1 MKQDEREL
9 FINELKNINI
19 SLSEKQ
25 VKQFDAYIDILLEW
39 NQHINLTAIT
49 KVDEILM
56 KHFYDSLVFSQF
68 ITLDNDISLMDVG
81 TGAGFP
87 GVPLKIVFPD
97 VRLTLLDSLRKRTDF
112 LQFLCEKLSLEFV
125 NILNGRAEKFGREAL
140 YRDQYD
146 YVVSRAVAP
155 LRILSEFCLP
165 FVKNGGL
172 FISFK
177 GPDIDIELQDA
188 HHAIDALGGKVE
200 AVKSITL
207 PYQNDKRTIIMIRK
221 INNTPERFPRREGI
235 PAKRPL

>member
-1 MKQDEREL
+1 MKQHERKL
-9 FINELKNINI
+9 FIDEIKNINI

-25 VKQFDAYIDILLEW
+25 VNQFNEYIDILLEW
-39 NQHINLTAIT
+39 NEHINLTAIT
-49 KVDEILM
+49 NVNEILM

-68 ITLDNDISLMDVG
+68 ITLDNDISIMDVG

-97 VRLTLLDSLRKRTDF
+97 IRLTLLDSLRKRTDF
-112 LQFLCEKLSLEFV
+112 LQFLCKKLSLDSV
-125 NILNGRAEKFGREAL
+125 TILNGRAEKFGREAL
-140 YRDQYD
+140 HRDQYH

-165 FVKNGGL
+165 FVKNNGL

-177 GPDIDIELQDA
+177 GPDIDTELQDA
-188 HHAIDALGGKVE
+188 LHAIDVLGGKVE
-200 AVKSITL
+200 DIKSITL
-207 PYQNDKRTIIMIRK
+207 PYQNDKRTLIMIRK
-221 INNTPERFPRREGI
+221 VNMTPEKFPRREGI